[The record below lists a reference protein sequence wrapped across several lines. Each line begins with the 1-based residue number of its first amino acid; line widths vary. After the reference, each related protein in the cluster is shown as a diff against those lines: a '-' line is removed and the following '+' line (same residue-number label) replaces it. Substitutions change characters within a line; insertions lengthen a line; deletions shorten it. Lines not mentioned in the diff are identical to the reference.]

1 MRSLVPVLFLCVRS
15 SLFRILVCL
24 STRLLTFSFL
34 LSSSNFFKLLAWLL
48 LLQFL
53 SSFTLRSIYIFGLTD
68 STALTRFHLNG
79 KKTTLYSSC
88 ELYFSSTLHPND
100 LLSILYSTLTS
111 KFPVT
116 FIILHT
122 ISHQHITY
130 FSMQILFHT
139 KSSRPSFFARK
150 LLVCLF
156 STYRIKLHQSYKEFR
171 LTLLSPLL
179 NEYSIN
185 TFAKYIPLRLS
196 WLWQEWFC
204 CSNMATMALHIYC
217 IIILRRDGDNAE
229 ILYFSNKT
237 KIWNTYVMHKC
248 TVKPHWTF

>member
-34 LSSSNFFKLLAWLL
+34 LSSSNFFKLLTWLL
-48 LLQFL
+48 LLHFL

-122 ISHQHITY
+122 ISHQQPISPCRFYST
-130 FSMQILFHT
+130 LHT
-139 KSSRPSFFARK
+139 ESSRPSFLQENYLFAYSPHIVSSFTK
-150 LLVCLF
+150 A
-156 STYRIKLHQSYKEFR
+156 IKNFGL
-171 LTLLSPLL
+171 
-179 NEYSIN
+179 
-185 TFAKYIPLRLS
+185 
-196 WLWQEWFC
+196 
-204 CSNMATMALHIYC
+204 
-217 IIILRRDGDNAE
+217 
-229 ILYFSNKT
+229 LYFHPFWMN
-237 KIWNTYVMHKC
+237 I
-248 TVKPHWTF
+248 P